1 MKSIVCQISLAIA
14 SAILLGHAWSAEEQ
28 DEVTRMRDALRN
40 TMIQLRDVNN
50 RVALLDAEK
59 TAEKEAAD
67 KKISAL
73 EKQVNSLTERSIRDK
88 KDADEAKAAADK
100 AIAGLQQQLAAQEK
114 LTADT
119 KKELE
124 AAQKAN
130 QEAAEWIAKKEEARV
145 AVESKRIA
153 LQRRVDEA
161 LRVNQELQ
169 HIGKEILSRYEK
181 FSLGEA
187 VTAREKFIGITRTKI
202 ENLVQDYQD
211 KLEDHKLVTP

>member
-1 MKSIVCQISLAIA
+1 MKSIVCHISLAIA
-14 SAILLGHAWSAEEQ
+14 SASLLGHAWSAEEQ

-73 EKQVNSLTERSIRDK
+73 EKQVKTLTEWSIRDK

-100 AIAGLQQQLAAQEK
+100 AIAGLQQKLAAQEK

-145 AVESKRIA
+145 AAESKRIA